1 MWIKT
6 EGYRRK
12 EKKIMANFMGK
23 DGFQWFVG
31 VVEDRQDPQKLGRV
45 RVRCLGYHSENI
57 SDLPTNKLPWAHPMN
72 PITSATVSGVGQTP
86 LGAVEGTWVVGFF
99 QDGADAQQP
108 IIMGT
113 LPGVPRTL
121 PTKGAGKGF
130 QDRSNGNYPK
140 YLNEPDMNRLA
151 INEKGTSAQDVADK
165 EVSDAQ
171 GFDIPLSTTTELNP
185 HPTLTLRRADVEKN
199 IGRADFNAVDIQV
212 ANNTPVALPADDGT
226 NFSEPETTYNAQYP
240 HNHVYETEAGHIKEY
255 DDTPN
260 SERIHERHSTGTG
273 YEINEFGD
281 KVQRVKRDN
290 YEIISNDH
298 FAHIKGN
305 HSTTTDGGVRVF
317 VNADATAD
325 SNYTIEVGNNA
336 NVNIQVNKGD
346 VNVHT
351 ADGNIN
357 MKSGKNIHMEAA
369 QGVFIKANHF
379 SAEIDTFWLEKV
391 SGTNRKTG
399 SRIDLN

>member
-1 MWIKT
+1 
-6 EGYRRK
+6 
-12 EKKIMANFMGK
+12 
-23 DGFQWFVG
+23 
-31 VVEDRQDPQKLGRV
+31 
-45 RVRCLGYHSENI
+45 
-57 SDLPTNKLPWAHPMN
+57 
-72 PITSATVSGVGQTP
+72 
-86 LGAVEGTWVVGFF
+86 
-99 QDGADAQQP
+99 
-108 IIMGT
+108 MGT

-121 PTKGAGKGF
+121 PTRGGGKGF

-185 HPTLTLRRADVEKN
+185 HPTLTLRRADREKN
-199 IGRADFNAVDIQV
+199 IGRADFNSIDINR
-212 ANNTPVALPADDGT
+212 ANAPTPRILPGDDGT

-298 FAHIKGN
+298 FAHIKGT

-317 VNADATAD
+317 VNANATAD
-325 SNYTIEVGNNA
+325 SHYTIQVGNNA
-336 NVNIQVNKGD
+336 NVNIQVDKGD
-346 VNVHT
+346 VNLV
-351 ADGNIN
+351 APQGEIN
-357 MKSGKNIHMEAA
+357 MKAENMNVDINNDFRVKAKSVNFQVSG
-369 QGVFIKANHF
+369 
-379 SAEIDTFWLEKV
+379 SWLEAV
-391 SGTNRKTG
+391 DGTNRKTG

>member
-1 MWIKT
+1 MT
-6 EGYRRK
+6 Q
-12 EKKIMANFMGK
+12 FMGK
-23 DGFQWFVG
+23 NGFQWFVG
-31 VVEDRQDPQKLGRV
+31 VVEDRNDPIFLGRL
-45 RVRCLGYHSENI
+45 RVRCLGYHTEVHG
-57 SDLPTNKLPWAHPMN
+57 DLPTTDLPWAHVMN

-99 QDGADAQQP
+99 QDGADSQQP

-113 LPGVPRTL
+113 LPGVPNSL
-121 PTKGAGKGF
+121 PTKGDSKGF
-130 QDRSNGNYPK
+130 QDRLNANYPK
-140 YLNEPDMNRLA
+140 YLNEPDINRLA

-185 HPTLTLRRADVEKN
+185 HPTLTLRRADREKN
-199 IGRADFNAVDIQV
+199 IGRADFNTTDVRINQGLSV
-212 ANNTPVALPADDGT
+212 TLPTDDGT
-226 NFSEPETTYNAQYP
+226 NYNEPETTYNAQYP

-317 VNADATAD
+317 VNANAKTRSD
-325 SNYTIEVGNNA
+325 YTIQVGSNA
-336 NVNIQVNKGD
+336 SVNIQVDKGD
-346 VNVHT
+346 VNLV
-351 ADGNIN
+351 APQGEIN
-357 MKSGKNIHMEAA
+357 MKAENMNVDINNDFRVKAKSVNFQVSG
-369 QGVFIKANHF
+369 
-379 SAEIDTFWLEKV
+379 SWLEAV
-391 SGTNRKTG
+391 DGTNRKTG